1 MRAIAEFIM
10 RGRMQ
15 ATLVVVVSAALP
27 LLFWLSAAAGS
38 LVLLRRG
45 WSDAAGILAWAL
57 LPAIGWWYF
66 GEPRTLLVL
75 LGALG
80 LALLLRANLSWNRV
94 LLCSVALGLVYG
106 LVLGAVFREPIEAM
120 ALELQKL
127 MPQML
132 DGVHQQM
139 SVDERARL
147 DSLIAPVLTGL
158 IAALLQI
165 VSLLSLMLGR
175 FWQAQLYNPGGFGR
189 EFRALRLPPPLAML
203 LLGFSAGLPFAML
216 IGTLNAWLTEAGVSI
231 ATIGILSW
239 IGLFGAFLSWAFC
252 GGEVAQGEQLTS
264 RDTVSSAE
272 APPAAPVAATAPARV
287 SSARMASSRPTS
299 RKRHCGSRRDH
310 STAAGTV
317 TRSAVIVSGV
327 PTRSVTV
334 ASRAAASRS
343 SRPLVRPGSN

>member
-1 MRAIAEFIM
+1 MRALAEFIM

-57 LPAIGWWYF
+57 LPAVGWWYF
-66 GEPRTLLVL
+66 GEPRALLVL

-80 LALLLRANLSWNRV
+80 LAFSSWNRV

-106 LVLGAVFREPIEAM
+106 LVLGAVFREPIETI

-132 DGVHQQM
+132 DGVHQQL

-165 VSLLSLMLGR
+165 VSLLSLILGR
-175 FWQAQLYNPGGFGR
+175 YWQAQLYNPGGFGR
-189 EFRALRLPPPLAML
+189 EFRALRLPTPLAML
-203 LLGFSAGLPFAML
+203 LLVGMLLGPNLGPQMAML
-216 IGTLNAWLTEAGVSI
+216 TPLCSAPLAFAGI
-231 ATIGILSW
+231 ALLH
-239 IGLFGAFLSWAFC
+239 GL
-252 GGEVAQGEQLTS
+252 VAQGRMAKFWLVGLYITLLLFLQLTYPLLVVLAIVDS
-264 RDTVSSAE
+264 LFDFRGRFERKQGSG
-272 APPAAPVAATAPARV
+272 PAN
-287 SSARMASSRPTS
+287 
-299 RKRHCGSRRDH
+299 GE
-310 STAAGTV
+310 G
-317 TRSAVIVSGV
+317 
-327 PTRSVTV
+327 
-334 ASRAAASRS
+334 
-343 SRPLVRPGSN
+343 

>member
-1 MRAIAEFIM
+1 MRALAEFIM

-45 WSDAAGILAWAL
+45 WSDAIGILAWAL
-57 LPAIGWWYF
+57 LPAAGWWYF
-66 GEPRTLLVL
+66 GEPRPLLVL
-75 LGALG
+75 VGALG

-94 LLCSVALGLVYG
+94 LLCSVALGLVFG
-106 LVLGAVFREPIEAM
+106 LVLGAEFREPIDAM

-189 EFRALRLPPPLAML
+189 EFRALRLPAPLTML
-203 LLGFSAGLPFAML
+203 LLVGMLLGPNLGPQMAML
-216 IGTLNAWLTEAGVSI
+216 TPLCSVPLAFVGIALLHGV
-231 ATIGILSW
+231 
-239 IGLFGAFLSWAFC
+239 
-252 GGEVAQGEQLTS
+252 VAQGRLGKFWLVGLYISLLLFMQLTYPLLVVLAIVDS
-264 RDTVSSAE
+264 LIDFRGRFERKNGSG
-272 APPAAPVAATAPARV
+272 PAN
-287 SSARMASSRPTS
+287 
-299 RKRHCGSRRDH
+299 GE
-310 STAAGTV
+310 G
-317 TRSAVIVSGV
+317 
-327 PTRSVTV
+327 
-334 ASRAAASRS
+334 
-343 SRPLVRPGSN
+343 

>member
-45 WSDAAGILAWAL
+45 WSDAIGILAWAL
-57 LPAIGWWYF
+57 LPAAGWWYF
-66 GEPRTLLVL
+66 GEPRPLLVL
-75 LGALG
+75 IGALG

-94 LLCSVALGLVYG
+94 LLCSVAFGLVYG
-106 LVLGAVFREPIEAM
+106 LVLGAEFREPIDAM

-132 DGVHQQM
+132 DGVYQQM
-139 SVDERARL
+139 SVDERGRL

-189 EFRALRLPPPLAML
+189 EFRALRLPLPLAML
-203 LLGFSAGLPFAML
+203 LLVGMLLGPNLGSQMAML
-216 IGTLNAWLTEAGVSI
+216 TPLCSVPLAFVGIALLHGV
-231 ATIGILSW
+231 
-239 IGLFGAFLSWAFC
+239 
-252 GGEVAQGEQLTS
+252 VAQGRLGKFWLVGLYITLLLFMQVTYPLLVVLAIVDSLIDFRGRFERKNGS
-264 RDTVSSAE
+264 G
-272 APPAAPVAATAPARV
+272 PAN
-287 SSARMASSRPTS
+287 
-299 RKRHCGSRRDH
+299 GE
-310 STAAGTV
+310 G
-317 TRSAVIVSGV
+317 
-327 PTRSVTV
+327 
-334 ASRAAASRS
+334 
-343 SRPLVRPGSN
+343 

>member
-1 MRAIAEFIM
+1 MRALAEFIM

-57 LPAIGWWYF
+57 LPAVGWWYF
-66 GEPRTLLVL
+66 GEPRALLVL

-80 LALLLRANLSWNRV
+80 LALLLRANSSWSRV

-106 LVLGAVFREPIEAM
+106 LVLGAVFREPIEAI

-132 DGVHQQM
+132 DGVHQQL

-165 VSLLSLMLGR
+165 VSLLSLILGR
-175 FWQAQLYNPGGFGR
+175 YWQAQLYNPGGFGR
-189 EFRALRLPPPLAML
+189 EFRALRLPTPLAML
-203 LLGFSAGLPFAML
+203 LLVGMLLGPNLGPQMAML
-216 IGTLNAWLTEAGVSI
+216 TPLCSVPLAFAGI
-231 ATIGILSW
+231 ALLH
-239 IGLFGAFLSWAFC
+239 GL
-252 GGEVAQGEQLTS
+252 VAQGRMAKFWLVGLYITLLLFLQLTYPLLVVLAIVDS
-264 RDTVSSAE
+264 LLDFRGRFERKQGSG
-272 APPAAPVAATAPARV
+272 PAN
-287 SSARMASSRPTS
+287 
-299 RKRHCGSRRDH
+299 GE
-310 STAAGTV
+310 G
-317 TRSAVIVSGV
+317 
-327 PTRSVTV
+327 
-334 ASRAAASRS
+334 
-343 SRPLVRPGSN
+343 

>member
-1 MRAIAEFIM
+1 MRALAEFIM

-15 ATLVVVVSAALP
+15 AILVVVVSAALP
-27 LLFWLSAAAGS
+27 LLFWLSAAAGC

-45 WSDAAGILAWAL
+45 LSDALGILAWAM

-80 LALLLRANLSWNRV
+80 LALLLRASLSWNRV

-106 LVLGAVFREPIEAM
+106 LVLGAVFREPIELM
-120 ALELQKL
+120 AGELQKL

-158 IAALLQI
+158 LAALLQI

-175 FWQAQLYNPGGFGR
+175 YWQAQLYNPGGFGR
-189 EFRALRLPPPLAML
+189 EFRALRLPLAPAML
-203 LLGFSAGLPFAML
+203 LLVGMLLGPNLGPQMAML
-216 IGTLNAWLTEAGVSI
+216 TPLCSVPLVFAAI
-231 ATIGILSW
+231 ALLH
-239 IGLFGAFLSWAFC
+239 GL
-252 GGEVAQGEQLTS
+252 VAQERLAKFWLVGLYITLLLFMQLTYPLLVVLAIVDS
-264 RDTVSSAE
+264 LLDFRGRFERKQGSG
-272 APPAAPVAATAPARV
+272 PAN
-287 SSARMASSRPTS
+287 
-299 RKRHCGSRRDH
+299 GE
-310 STAAGTV
+310 G
-317 TRSAVIVSGV
+317 
-327 PTRSVTV
+327 
-334 ASRAAASRS
+334 
-343 SRPLVRPGSN
+343 